1 LGFWVDW
8 WELYGIFL
16 AGVKEKMTYTKKNV
30 EQALMQLAQ
39 LMDIDLESFWKKE
52 ISEFFGVPQSLVSK
66 WIDRGRIPK
75 PRQEYANKMG
85 YPIHQWYLNAS
96 GYIEKSSHIQ
106 DKSGLWGKTREVS
119 ANGKVVKLT
128 LYEAEKQH
136 DEPQVAISTDLA
148 PLVYRLEKALVGQ
161 KEDIAMLIKVLD
173 KADDAEIMRSV
184 ARILTSGETST
195 AMALKMN
202 VMEFGE
208 KIEKEKKLKGTIYG
222 MEQQIIATNAE
233 VAKLKAELSKE
244 KKGPPGLR
252 EPVDPVSN
260 DE

>member
-1 LGFWVDW
+1 MANITRENF
-8 WELYGIFL
+8 IR
-16 AGVKEKMTYTKKNV
+16 
-30 EQALMQLAQ
+30 LAQ
-39 LMDIDLESFWKKE
+39 LFGIRIKKRWVTDLAKRLQTSQPELSSYMSRNKIPPDRLIEFEQISF
-52 ISEFFGVPQSLVSK
+52 PLSK
-66 WIDRGRIPK
+66 WYFDPK
-75 PRQEYANKMG
+75 K
-85 YPIHQWYLNAS
+85 IHENSQTVDNIS
-96 GYIEKSSHIQ
+96 

-252 EPVDPVSN
+252 EPVDPAQH
-260 DE
+260 E

>member
-1 LGFWVDW
+1 
-8 WELYGIFL
+8 
-16 AGVKEKMTYTKKNV
+16 
-30 EQALMQLAQ
+30 MQ
-39 LMDIDLESFWKKE
+39 E
-52 ISEFFGVPQSLVSK
+52 ISNSARLSLERLCQLLGITINNEWQKNLAEKIGFQNRNLFAVWISRGDISKDGVDKLEELTC
-66 WIDRGRIPK
+66 
-75 PRQEYANKMG
+75 PRS
-85 YPIHQWYLNAS
+85 QWYVD
-96 GYIEKSSHIQ
+96 KSENVKQEITPIIQ

-208 KIEKEKKLKGTIYG
+208 KIEKEKQLKGTIYG

-252 EPVDPVSN
+252 EPVDPAQH
-260 DE
+260 E